1 MKKLITV
8 LLLLIAFSFSQGSVL
23 ADQIEEEVCIETT
36 VYGGGVGVVCGVKTQ
51 EPVDTVI
58 ADNPLLFGA
67 VLLIASGLLFLFSKR
82 LKAEQIA

>member
-8 LLLLIAFSFSQGSVL
+8 LLLLIAFSFSQGPVL

-36 VYGGGVGVVCGVKTQ
+36 VYGGGVGVVCGVKTH
-51 EPVDTVI
+51 EPVDTGI
-58 ADNPLLFGA
+58 ADNPLIFGA
-67 VLLIASGLLFLFSKR
+67 GLLIASGLLYRFSKR

>member
-8 LLLLIAFSFSQGSVL
+8 LLLLIAFSFSQGPVL

-36 VYGGGVGVVCGVKTQ
+36 VYGGGVGVVCGVKTH
-51 EPVDTVI
+51 ESVDTGI
-58 ADNPLLFGA
+58 ADNPLIFGA
-67 VLLIASGLLFLFSKR
+67 GLLIASGLLYRFSKR